1 MALNNEMPPFVSQL
15 DGTSATYLRFVYLK
29 YYYVLISMSCILQK
43 NIFWECVWYNDS
55 MIDVKDNIKD
65 NANARNMQKHVAS
78 VKNWREMK
86 QLRNVLKFIIA

>member
-1 MALNNEMPPFVSQL
+1 
-15 DGTSATYLRFVYLK
+15 
-29 YYYVLISMSCILQK
+29 
-43 NIFWECVWYNDS
+43 

-65 NANARNMQKHVAS
+65 NANTRNMQKHVAS